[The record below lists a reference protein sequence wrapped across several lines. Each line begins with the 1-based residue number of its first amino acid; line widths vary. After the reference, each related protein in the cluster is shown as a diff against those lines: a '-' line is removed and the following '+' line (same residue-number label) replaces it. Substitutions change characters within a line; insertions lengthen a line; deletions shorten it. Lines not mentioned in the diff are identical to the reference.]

1 MATEKYK
8 SQERYDAEHTFR
20 MSIKLNRKTERNII
34 EWLNKQP
41 RKQTAIK
48 NLIRAAIEAEQNK
61 EE

>member
-20 MSIKLNRKTERNII
+20 MSIKLNRKTERDII
-34 EWLNKQP
+34 GWINKQP

-48 NLIRAAIEAEQNK
+48 NLIRAAIAAEQDD
-61 EE
+61 E